1 MPPHP
6 ARPYPSN
13 PNHIIISSSEH
24 CSVECFIDQYVE
36 SRGVPSDTEF
46 RNEAIEALR
55 EFSCTAPVMLF
66 EMNAWLDKC
75 LGLKAFHPDY
85 LDIIDEFG
93 DFPRKHESCRQ
104 ITRTAL

>member
-1 MPPHP
+1 
-6 ARPYPSN
+6 
-13 PNHIIISSSEH
+13 
-24 CSVECFIDQYVE
+24 
-36 SRGVPSDTEF
+36 
-46 RNEAIEALR
+46 
-55 EFSCTAPVMLF
+55 MLF

-104 ITRTAL
+104 ITTTAL